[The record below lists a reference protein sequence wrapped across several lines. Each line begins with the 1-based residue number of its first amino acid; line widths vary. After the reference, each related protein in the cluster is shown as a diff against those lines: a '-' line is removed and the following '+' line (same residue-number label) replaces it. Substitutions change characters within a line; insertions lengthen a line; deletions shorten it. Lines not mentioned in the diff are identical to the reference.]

1 MCQVMHRPDAAEYE
15 QHARDAVTGVDPSL
29 DLDAMLVT
37 FNLIR
42 AANRVQQDLETSVH
56 RPAGLTWAA
65 YRVLFAILAVGPT
78 APAQL
83 ARLSSVSAASI
94 SSVLNTLE
102 RNGLVAR
109 RRSDSDA
116 RSIVVE
122 LTDLGRETVRE
133 LTERNNAREVEWAKA
148 LTARE
153 RATLGTLLRKLL
165 AHHPDPTDAAGP
177 RLLPPQALA
186 P

>member
-1 MCQVMHRPDAAEYE
+1 MPPMQHPDANEYE
-15 QHARDAVTGVDPSL
+15 RLARDAITAMDPEL

-65 YRVLFAILAVGPT
+65 YRVLFAILAVGAIP
-78 APAQL
+78 PAQL

-109 RRSDSDA
+109 RRSESDG
-116 RSIVVE
+116 RSVLVE
-122 LTDLGRETVRE
+122 LTDRGRDTVRS
-133 LTERNNAREVEWAKA
+133 LTDLNNVREVEWAKA

-153 RATLGTLLRKLL
+153 RATLTGLLRKLL
-165 AHHPDPTDAAGP
+165 LHHPAPAA
-177 RLLPPQALA
+177 R
-186 P
+186 

>member
-1 MCQVMHRPDAAEYE
+1 MQHPDANEYE
-15 QHARDAVTGVDPSL
+15 RLAREAITTMGPEL

-65 YRVLFAILAVGPT
+65 YRVLFAILAVGAIP
-78 APAQL
+78 PAQL

-109 RRSDSDA
+109 RRSESDG
-116 RSIVVE
+116 RSVLVE
-122 LTDLGRETVRE
+122 LTEGGRETVRS
-133 LTERNNAREVEWAKA
+133 LTDLNNAREVEWAKA

-153 RATLGTLLRKLL
+153 RATLVGLLRKLL
-165 AHHPDPTDAAGP
+165 LHHPRPAV
-177 RLLPPQALA
+177 R
-186 P
+186 